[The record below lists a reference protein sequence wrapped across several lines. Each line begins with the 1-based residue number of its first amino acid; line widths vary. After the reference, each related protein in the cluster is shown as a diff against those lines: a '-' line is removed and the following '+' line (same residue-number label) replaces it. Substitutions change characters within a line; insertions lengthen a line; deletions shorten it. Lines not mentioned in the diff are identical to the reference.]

1 MPEFKI
7 VKLSAKVSPDFR
19 YTKIKILAKLSIVD
33 FFVAKVSIFGYESHF
48 DMANL
53 GEIRESILISPSTDY
68 GREINEIIVIK

>member
-1 MPEFKI
+1 M
-7 VKLSAKVSPDFR
+7 
-19 YTKIKILAKLSIVD
+19 
-33 FFVAKVSIFGYESHF
+33 AKVSIFGYESHF